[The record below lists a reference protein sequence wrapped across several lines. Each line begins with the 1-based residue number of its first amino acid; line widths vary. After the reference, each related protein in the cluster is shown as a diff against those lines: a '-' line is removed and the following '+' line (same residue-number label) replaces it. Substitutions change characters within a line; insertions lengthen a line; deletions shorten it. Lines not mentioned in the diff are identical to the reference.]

1 MENSNSMYKTWI
13 SMYGRCLNLINQKL
27 KRKHHHLPFGH
38 KWRPSLLKF
47 KFQYGDPMMDR
58 HNPEASPV
66 VHVRGLPAH
75 AIEDDVISAVQH
87 FGAVQ

>member
-1 MENSNSMYKTWI
+1 
-13 SMYGRCLNLINQKL
+13 
-27 KRKHHHLPFGH
+27 
-38 KWRPSLLKF
+38 
-47 KFQYGDPMMDR
+47 MMDR